1 MESTQGL
8 GSGRPGCNLDSAAK
22 QLSDMDKLLNLSE
35 FHRVVMKIKRRNVLK
50 EKQYSKWPRALPLE

>member
-50 EKQYSKWPRALPLE
+50 EKQYSK